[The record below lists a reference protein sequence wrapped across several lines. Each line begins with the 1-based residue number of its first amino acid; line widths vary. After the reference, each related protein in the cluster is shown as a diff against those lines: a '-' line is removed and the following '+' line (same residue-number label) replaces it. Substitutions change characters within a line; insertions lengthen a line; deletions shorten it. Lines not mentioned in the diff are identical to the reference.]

1 MRRGILRLL
10 TGPSIAV
17 LAMAWLATSGVQ
29 AGATPRQI
37 PQNIDA
43 SQASGNEA
51 EDAIAINPTNP
62 SNIVAMSIPLSE
74 DSGLFEAVSFDGG
87 QTWTRQIIGNGDNLG
102 EICCDEQLAWDE
114 FGNLWMV
121 YLLNTDNN
129 VPIAVSTDGGLT
141 FEKVTE
147 VVPVKPKG
155 SRSPKNSGSKGTA
168 NVAKGSAGAD
178 QPSIAVGAGSVWV
191 SYAVY
196 PSVTVQA
203 SGAEVTGLGQ
213 FGDFSEPENVPT
225 AKGHGNFGD
234 TAVGPDGQVMVIFQ
248 DQTNGQGGSRIYT
261 AVDPDGLGKDGFGN
275 PVFMVHSRVGGF
287 DYLPV
292 QPDRSVDAEAN
303 LAWDRSGG
311 AHDGRVYAIW
321 TQEVKNESDNM
332 DIMLQYSDDDGVTWT
347 PAVRLN
353 DDAGTNSQVNPAIA
367 VDQDT
372 GYVGVSW
379 YDARNDLGTGGPG
392 DTDGI
397 PNDDVQIWAT
407 YSTDGGATFVPNLQV
422 SEGTSNSADTGSGFN
437 FGDYTHAAFQSHDFF
452 PAWSDNSNSTGE
464 NPDGTLHQLDLYSA
478 KVTVP

>member
-311 AHDGRVYAIW
+311 AHVGRVYAIW
-321 TQEVKNESDNM
+321 TQEVNNESDNM
-332 DIMLQYSDDDGVTWT
+332 DIMLQNSDDDGVTWT